1 MQNAQMEPTKTCAR
15 CCSWED
21 EMKSWEN
28 SNVCDVILANGH
40 GEAKTAHLTE
50 GLKIN
55 KTFNNI

>member
-1 MQNAQMEPTKTCAR
+1 MQDAAAEK
-15 CCSWED
+15 
-21 EMKSWEN
+21 MKWKAERIVMC
-28 SNVCDVILANGH
+28 VCDVILANGH